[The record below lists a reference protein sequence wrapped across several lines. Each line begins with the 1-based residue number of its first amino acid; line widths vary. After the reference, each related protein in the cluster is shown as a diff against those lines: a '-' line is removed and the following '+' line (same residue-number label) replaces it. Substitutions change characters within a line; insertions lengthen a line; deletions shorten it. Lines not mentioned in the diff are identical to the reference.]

1 MSVSPWLNCRRKGRR
16 SHVGAYT
23 PGISHANEGS
33 TVRDVN
39 EWKVAVVGAGTMG
52 LCIAQSFAMHGHEVN
67 LYNRTPGN
75 LAKAMSHIRSNME
88 ALVDYGMAEEGD
100 VDAVLSR
107 IHDTSDLGQ
116 AVGDADYIVENVA
129 ERPDVKAQVFA
140 QIDAAA
146 RPDAVIGSDTSSM
159 DIYQFVK
166 VSNPGRL
173 VITHFFNPAYVMPLV
188 EVVRGPETADE
199 TVASVREFL
208 EAAGKQVAVLN
219 SVIPGFIINRFTA
232 ALCREACSMVE
243 QGYATF
249 EDIDKAIVATY
260 GPRFTFEGPCQLG
273 DFVGLD
279 VSAYVFNNIFP
290 TLCNA
295 ETTSPVILDMV
306 GKGKLGVKTGEGLC
320 GSYPDPEQAYKDRDT
335 RVIKTIKAISEVER
349 SM

>member
-1 MSVSPWLNCRRKGRR
+1 MR
-16 SHVGAYT
+16 ST
-23 PGISHANEGS
+23 S
-33 TVRDVN
+33 

-52 LCIAQSFAMHGHEVN
+52 LCIAQSFAMYGHEVE
-67 LYNRTPGN
+67 LYNRTPEN

-88 ALVDYGMAEEGD
+88 ALVSYGMAQEAD

-107 IHDTSDLGQ
+107 VHDTSDLAE
-116 AVGDADYIVENVA
+116 AVSDADYVVENVA

-146 RPDAVIGSDTSSM
+146 RPNAIIGSDTSSM

-188 EVVRGPETADE
+188 EVVRGPETSDE
-199 TVASVREFL
+199 TVSSVREFL
-208 EAAGKQVAVLN
+208 ESVGKQVAVLN

-260 GPRFTFEGPCQLG
+260 GPRFTFEGPGRLG

-295 ETTSPVILDMV
+295 DSTSPVILGMV
-306 GKGKLGVKTGEGLC
+306 KQGKLGVKAGEGLC
-320 GSYPDPEQAYKDRDT
+320 GSYPDPERAYRDRDT
-335 RVIKTIKAISEVER
+335 RVIKTIKAISEVEK